1 VSDDDLVRR
10 DKVEAILRRRVDG
23 CYGDCTTQCLSCAA
37 KEDIEEIRALPAVPP
52 AAAERLA
59 RAYVAH
65 ADSVARGMVALRD
78 GSYARAERELD
89 EAEAAYRAAPL
100 AAEPSPRCP
109 TPFCWDGTSPGP
121 SSAVLCGRADCQ
133 AKSLA
138 PAAEP
143 APKEWPDPVAAF
155 AAVREAVPD
164 AFAEPAPRTTTTG
177 AIVSAL
183 AQMGLAQLAEPAAQ
197 PFPRASWVCAI
208 CDGGPANDCACS
220 CPDGGKRAASAPE
233 PSDRP
238 E

>member
-1 VSDDDLVRR
+1 MSD
-10 DKVEAILRRRVDG
+10 G
-23 CYGDCTTQCLSCAA
+23 S
-37 KEDIEEIRALPAVPP
+37 KES
-52 AAAERLA
+52 AAERLA
-59 RAYVAH
+59 RAYIAH

-89 EAEAAYRAAPL
+89 EAEAAYRAAQPDSAG
-100 AAEPSPRCP
+100 AAP
-109 TPFCWDGTSPGP
+109 
-121 SSAVLCGRADCQ
+121 
-133 AKSLA
+133 

-143 APKEWPDPVAAF
+143 AHSCEMHAATKGEHSCGLSPCENAKVHHDMGPPRPAKVYRAGIDP
-155 AAVREAVPD
+155 
-164 AFAEPAPRTTTTG
+164 AEPAPRTTTTG